1 KATKLLPP
9 SLPQASHY
17 KENFLHGSWLRR
29 NDAVGNGKIQ
39 IVTGNIQWVALD
51 KGVDRNGLVSTTEP
65 EISKPVGGFSTLNY
79 WKPSEG
85 KMDATF
91 WSSDTNSFRR
101 FTPES
106 LAAIEERIARKK
118 KEKVVVKGKKK
129 DQGAEKKL
137 TPHLDLKTC
146 KKLPSLY
153 GDIPEELV
161 GEPLEDFD
169 PYYSDHKTFMVLSKR
184 RTIFRFSATPA
195 LFIFG
200 PFNPIR
206 KAAIQI
212 LIDSYPFIVYI
223 FLLRHFFT
231 AIYTMEI
238 LIKIVARG
246 FVWNEFTF
254 LRDPW
259 NCLDFCIIIVMYVTI
274 SHTLGNVS
282 VLRTFRVL
290 RTLKAISVIP
300 GLKIIVNSLVES
312 VKKLVD
318 VLILTVF
325 CLSVFALIGLQLFMG
340 NLKSKCVLNN
350 TRYND
355 SFCKDPKIHVPDDED
370 VCYRLEDSSEI
381 LLCGYSGDLK
391 ECPENYTCEKIGNN
405 PDFGYTSFDHFGWAF
420 LSVFRLMT
428 QDAWERLYRQTI
440 RTSGVSSVFFFMAV
454 IFFCS
459 FYLFNLILAVVTMA
473 YEEENRAT
481 RAETEAKEKLLQDA
495 KQIIEKEQMLA
506 MEESSKA
513 LHAGSEM
520 SVADLR
526 NSKGNENNKETP
538 TSRQNLIL
546 DDQENEEQIFRSQPD
561 RCHKKLRQILLS
573 YEVSM
578 DAINDPVRRQRLMS
592 AATILTDNSNKKL
605 NCPTF
610 WKNFPRK
617 YLIWNCCP
625 FWRAVKEKTK
635 LVILNPFV
643 DLLIMV
649 CIILN
654 TLFMAM
660 ESPSMDTDF
669 KELICL
675 SDKVFTLIFTGE
687 MILKIIALDPYFYFQ
702 RKWNVFDSVVVLIGL
717 ASFGTN
723 LSPFRLLRI
732 FKLAKSWPALNTLM
746 KIILHSFG
754 ALSNLTLVL
763 AITVFIF
770 AVVGVQILGND
781 YASNSCNISTTGKL
795 RWHMI
800 DFSHSV
806 LIIFRILCGEWI
818 ETMWECM
825 EVAGKEKCL
834 IIFLLVLVLGN
845 LVVLNLFIALLLS
858 SFNNGSPKGEEEAGE
873 GTKCHVAIAQIHKS
887 LKAVKDRIWDHC
899 CTRKR
904 GSLRRRDKKKTVT
917 EVSGK
922 DIEVADY
929 AMTDVRKQIDSSC
942 FDIEHCHMEE
952 SSSLARKYEE
962 ILTSHSTCVP
972 MTAAEAYTNRGDDG
986 HILNTAVEYRK
997 QGDKLECR
1005 EQWQNSK
1012 SFNQSSGTSETLN
1025 VFTVTHPKKEQNEK
1039 YHAVRSF
1046 SEASTVDPVALL
1058 EILSQTKNSKLPKD
1072 CFVECCVECF
1082 PCCVVDI
1089 TKFPGRT
1096 WWNFRKTC
1104 YRIVN
1109 HSGFEYFMIFMI
1121 VLSSAALAFEDNRLQ
1136 ERPKVKVI
1144 LDYADKIFTYTFLME
1159 MLLKWIAFGL
1169 HSYFTNSWCLLD
1181 FIIVCLSFVS
1191 WRLNSISEDSSSCSS
1206 ATSLKSLR
1214 TLRALRPLRALSRF
1228 EGIKV
1233 VVNALIG
1240 AIPSIFNV
1248 LLVCVVFW
1256 LLFNVLGVKFF
1267 GRRFWKCTLKEGNLD
1282 LINNRND
1289 CSSYNGT
1296 WTNSAVNFDNV
1307 GMGYLALLQVDFFFL
1322 YNKLLTLLIFS
1333 TTINTFI
1340 LAIAICFL
1348 MVCFLCI
1355 FFQATFKG
1363 WMDIMYAAV
1372 DSREIHEQPRFE
1384 ARLHMYAFFVIFI
1397 IFGSFFMLNLFI
1409 GVVISNFNRQRKK
1422 ISGKDLFLTEEQKKY
1437 YSALKKLGSKKPQ
1450 RPIPRPSNA
1459 FLGWLFDIISH
1470 KAFEIAIVI
1479 FICLNVIVMMAE
1491 DNQKATKDV
1500 LNKINYFFVAVFTA
1514 ECVMKILALRHY
1526 YFGSCW
1532 NIFDFSIVILS
1543 IVSLAVSEAFR
1554 SFFSPTVLRTLR
1566 LVRIGR
1572 ILRLVHKAKRI
1583 HTLLFALLMSLP
1595 ALVNIGLLL
1604 FLIMFIYAIMGMAN
1618 FACLHWS
1625 GGIDDIFNF
1634 QTFCGSILCLFQI
1647 TTSAGWDSLLYPVL
1661 KGTGTEKNNCI
1672 NKGFGIFYFVSY
1684 VIISFLIVINMYIA
1698 VILENFSVATEEST
1712 DPLCE
1717 DDFDMF
1723 YETWG
1728 KFDPLA
1734 TQFIDYTALSDFAD
1748 ALAFPLRIPKPNK
1761 IQLISMDIPIFS
1773 GDKIHYLDILLAF
1786 TKRVLGESGDLE
1798 SLELNV
1804 EEKITAT
1811 NPSKSCYSP
1820 ISSTLQRKREEVSAL
1835 IIQRAFRRYLRQRSL
1850 ANISLNRC
1858 KRHSAV
1864 FEREIQDKPSLPA
1877 SLLNEN
1883 HGRKADK
1890 LRPASSISLP
1900 LFYDGFAPTDRDK
1913 LDT

>member
-1 KATKLLPP
+1 MSDRKCRPLTRPERGFYRRVRGGRGQGQRGRWGRVPPSRPDAVPAMLPP
-9 SLPQASHY
+9 HEA
-17 KENFLHGSWLRR
+17 
-29 NDAVGNGKIQ
+29 
-39 IVTGNIQWVALD
+39 
-51 KGVDRNGLVSTTEP
+51 
-65 EISKPVGGFSTLNY
+65 
-79 WKPSEG
+79 
-85 KMDATF
+85 
-91 WSSDTNSFRR
+91 
-101 FTPES
+101 
-106 LAAIEERIARKK
+106 
-118 KEKVVVKGKKK
+118 
-129 DQGAEKKL
+129 
-137 TPHLDLKTC
+137 PH
-146 KKLPSLY
+146 
-153 GDIPEELV
+153 V
-161 GEPLEDFD
+161 
-169 PYYSDHKTFMVLSKR
+169 
-184 RTIFRFSATPA
+184 
-195 LFIFG
+195 
-200 PFNPIR
+200 
-206 KAAIQI
+206 
-212 LIDSYPFIVYI
+212 
-223 FLLRHFFT
+223 FT
-231 AIYTMEI
+231 AIYTIEI

-246 FVWNEFTF
+246 FVWSEFTF

-259 NCLDFCIIIVMYVTI
+259 NCLDFSIIIVMYITVFQ
-274 SHTLGNVS
+274 SVGNVS

-340 NLKSKCVLNN
+340 NLKSKCVPNKTL
-350 TRYND
+350 YND
-355 SFCKDPKIHVPDDED
+355 SFCKDPKIYVPNDSD

-381 LLCGYSGDLK
+381 LLCGYTGEPNT
-391 ECPENYTCEKIGNN
+391 ECPKNYTCEKFGSN

-428 QDAWERLYRQTI
+428 QDSWERLYRQTI
-440 RTSGVSSVFFFMAV
+440 RTSGVPSVFFFMAV

-481 RAETEAKEKLLQDA
+481 HAETEAKEKLLQDA

-506 MEESSKA
+506 VEESSKA

-526 NSKGNENNKETP
+526 NSKGKESNKETP

-605 NCPTF
+605 KCPTF
-610 WKNFPRK
+610 WKNFPQK

-625 FWRAVKEKTK
+625 FWRSVKQKMK

-654 TLFMAM
+654 TLFLAM
-660 ESPSMDTDF
+660 EYPGMNSYYQN
-669 KELICL
+669 LISL
-675 SDKVFTLIFTGE
+675 SDEVFTLIFTVE
-687 MILKIIALDPYFYFQ
+687 MILKIIALDPYYYFQ
-702 RKWNVFDSVVVLIGL
+702 NKWNVFDSVVVLIGL

-746 KIILHSFG
+746 KIILHSCG

-763 AITVFIF
+763 AITIFIF
-770 AVVGVQILGND
+770 AVVGVQILGSD
-781 YASNSCNISTTGKL
+781 YETNKLRISTSGEL
-795 RWHMI
+795 RWHMK

-825 EVAGKEKCL
+825 EVAGKKKCL

-858 SFNNGSPKGEEEAGE
+858 SFNNGSPEGEEGPAE
-873 GTKCHVAIAQIHKS
+873 GNKYQIAIAQIHRS

-899 CTRKR
+899 CKRMR
-904 GSLRRRDKKKTVT
+904 GSLRRRDKKKTLA

-922 DIEVADY
+922 SIEVTNY
-929 AMTDVRKQIDSSC
+929 AMTDVRKQIDNSC

-972 MTAAEAYTNRGDDG
+972 ITAEEANTNKGDEGHILHTAAE
-986 HILNTAVEYRK
+986 YRK
-997 QGDKLECR
+997 EGDKLGCK
-1005 EQWQNSK
+1005 EQWQNSH
-1012 SFNQSSGTSETLN
+1012 SFSQSSGTSEALN
-1025 VFTVTHPKKEQNEK
+1025 VFTVTHPKKEQKEK
-1039 YHAVRSF
+1039 YHAVRTF

-1058 EILSQTKNSKLPKD
+1058 EILSQTKNSQLPKD
-1072 CFVECCVECF
+1072 CFAECCVEYF

-1089 TKFPGRT
+1089 TKGPGRT

-1109 HSGFEYFMIFMI
+1109 HSGFEYFMVFMI
-1121 VLSSAALAFEDNRLQ
+1121 VLSSAALAFEDVHLPK
-1136 ERPKVKVI
+1136 RPKVKII
-1144 LDYADKIFTYTFLME
+1144 LDYADKIFTYTFFME
-1159 MLLKWIAFGL
+1159 MLLKWVAFGL
-1169 HSYFTNSWCLLD
+1169 HSYFTNAWCLLD
-1181 FIIVCLSFVS
+1181 FVIVCLSFVS
-1191 WRLNSISEDSSSCSS
+1191 WGLNSVSEDSSPCSS
-1206 ATSLKSLR
+1206 GTSLKSLR

-1233 VVNALIG
+1233 VVNALFG

-1256 LLFNVLGVKFF
+1256 LLFNVLGVKWL
-1267 GRRFWKCTLKEGNLD
+1267 GSRFWKCTLKEGNISAID
-1282 LINNRND
+1282 DRYD
-1289 CSSYNGT
+1289 CIFHNGT
-1296 WTNSAVNFDNV
+1296 WTNSVVNFDNV
-1307 GMGYLALLQVDFFFL
+1307 GMGYLALLQV
-1322 YNKLLTLLIFS
+1322 
-1333 TTINTFI
+1333 
-1340 LAIAICFL
+1340 
-1348 MVCFLCI
+1348 
-1355 FFQATFKG
+1355 ATFKG

-1372 DSREIHEQPRFE
+1372 DSREINQQPKFE
-1384 ARLHMYAFFVIFI
+1384 ARLRMYAFFVVFI

-1409 GVVISNFNRQRKK
+1409 GVVISNFNQQRKK

-1437 YSALKKLGSKKPQ
+1437 YNALKKLGSKKPQ
-1450 RPIPRPSNA
+1450 KPIPRPSNA
-1459 FLGWLFDIISH
+1459 FLGWLFDIVSH
-1470 KAFEIAIVI
+1470 KAFEITIVI
-1479 FICLNVIVMMAE
+1479 FICLNMIVMVAE
-1491 DNQKATKDV
+1491 NNQKSTKDV

-1526 YFGSCW
+1526 FFGSCW
-1532 NIFDFSIVILS
+1532 NVFDFSVVVLS
-1543 IVSLAVSEAFR
+1543 IVSLGVSEVFQ

-1572 ILRLVHKAKRI
+1572 ILRLVHRAKRI

-1604 FLIMFIYAIMGMAN
+1604 FLIMFIYAIVGMAN
-1618 FACLHWS
+1618 FACLHLD
-1625 GGIDDIFNF
+1625 GGIDNIFNF

-1647 TTSAGWDSLLYPVL
+1647 TTSAGWDTLLAPVL
-1661 KGTGTEKNNCI
+1661 KGPGACAPQLNKTGTEKNNCI
-1672 NKGFGIFYFVSY
+1672 NKSFGILYFVSY

-1734 TQFIDYTALSDFAD
+1734 TQFIDYSALSDFAD
-1748 ALAFPLRIPKPNK
+1748 ALEFPLRIPKPNK
-1761 IQLISMDIPIFS
+1761 IQLISMDIPIVR

-1798 SLELNV
+1798 SLELNM
-1804 EEKITAT
+1804 EEKIAAS
-1811 NPSKSCYSP
+1811 NPSKSSYSP
-1820 ISSTLQRKREEVSAL
+1820 VSSTLRRKREEVSAL
-1835 IIQRAFRRYLRQRSL
+1835 IIQKAFRKYLRQRSL
-1850 ANISLNRC
+1850 ESVSLYHC
-1858 KRHSAV
+1858 KHSSAV
-1864 FEREIQDKPSLPA
+1864 FEREIQDKPSLLA
-1877 SLLNEN
+1877 SPLNEN
-1883 HGRKADK
+1883 HGRKTDK
-1890 LRPASSISLP
+1890 LRPVSSISLP
-1900 LFYDGFAPTDRDK
+1900 LFYDGFAQTGKDK
-1913 LDT
+1913 LDP